1 MDINREGEMAKKVR
15 KVLTFVEKM
24 QKFIH
29 AGISESAVPNRLSND
44 MADLSS
50 LDERIKRILGLVN
63 RINRPASNMLFF
75 VMYDIE
81 SDKVRHQ
88 VVKYLQRKG
97 CTRVQRSIFLADL
110 AMSEYDCIRKDLAEV
125 QAAYENND
133 SILVVPISADYLRS
147 MKVIGQKVELDIIM
161 HNKNTLFF

>member
-1 MDINREGEMAKKVR
+1 MIKKSR
-15 KVLTFVEKM
+15 KTLTFVEKM

-29 AGISESAVPNRLSND
+29 AGISGSVVPNRLD
-44 MADLSS
+44 GYAEELSS
-50 LDERIKRILGLVN
+50 LDERVKRVIGIVNQIK
-63 RINRPASNMLFF
+63 RPASNMLFF

-81 SDKVRHQ
+81 SNKVRHQ

-97 CTRVQRSIFLADL
+97 CMRVQRSIFLADL
-110 AMSEYDCIRKDLAEV
+110 PMSEYDCIRKDLAEV

-133 SILVVPISADYLRS
+133 SILIVPISADYLRS
-147 MKVIGQKVELDIIM
+147 MKIIGQKIELDIIM

>member
-1 MDINREGEMAKKVR
+1 MAR
-15 KVLTFVEKM
+15 KPRKALTFVEKM

-29 AGISESAVPNRLSND
+29 AGISGSAASNRTSSGVE
-44 MADLSS
+44 DLSS
-50 LDERIKRILGLVN
+50 LDERIKRVIGIVN
-63 RINRPASNMLFF
+63 RVNRPASNMLFF

-81 SDKVRHQ
+81 SNKVRHQ

-97 CTRVQRSIFLADL
+97 CMRVQRSIFLADL
-110 AMSEYDCIRKDLAEV
+110 SMAEYDVIRKDLAEV

-133 SILVVPISADYLRS
+133 SILIVPISADYLRS
-147 MKVIGQKVELDIIM
+147 MKVIGQKIELDIIM